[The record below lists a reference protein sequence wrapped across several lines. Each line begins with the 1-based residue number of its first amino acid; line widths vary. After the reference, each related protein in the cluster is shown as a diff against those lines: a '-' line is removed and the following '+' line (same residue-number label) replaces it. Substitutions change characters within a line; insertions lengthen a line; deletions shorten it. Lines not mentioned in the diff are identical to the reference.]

1 MNHFSWPSTYWW
13 RILKRSADI
22 LLRHLHF
29 TLVLVQLWRTQR
41 SDQNISMIFVYS
53 FFTGA
58 KSTSAFRIEIH
69 TQCQQVRQHPTC
81 LVYIQLFDWNC
92 SLFTVIDTFL
102 PKLKLWY
109 YLQIRVQPKVS
120 TGTHIRVVCCR
131 KALSN
136 FCAGW
141 CMVITLCIV
150 QWHSHDAIGSSFSLP
165 LEQDQITILNNVC
178 KTTYLFHE
186 LTISDYNKH
195 SAPSPMRKVC
205 IGLGQITHNPSI
217 PAVIIQILQASIDMY
232 ALTLRIIY
240 MAMKHIKFIF

>member
-1 MNHFSWPSTYWW
+1 MF
-13 RILKRSADI
+13 
-22 LLRHLHF
+22 
-29 TLVLVQLWRTQR
+29 VQLWRTQR

-92 SLFTVIDTFL
+92 SLFTVIDTFFTQVKTMVL
-102 PKLKLWY
+102 SFD

-131 KALSN
+131 KALSI
-136 FCAGW
+136 FCADW

-150 QWHSHDAIGSSFSLP
+150 QWHSHDAIGSSFSIP

-178 KTTYLFHE
+178 KT
-186 LTISDYNKH
+186 I
-195 SAPSPMRKVC
+195 
-205 IGLGQITHNPSI
+205 
-217 PAVIIQILQASIDMY
+217 
-232 ALTLRIIY
+232 
-240 MAMKHIKFIF
+240 